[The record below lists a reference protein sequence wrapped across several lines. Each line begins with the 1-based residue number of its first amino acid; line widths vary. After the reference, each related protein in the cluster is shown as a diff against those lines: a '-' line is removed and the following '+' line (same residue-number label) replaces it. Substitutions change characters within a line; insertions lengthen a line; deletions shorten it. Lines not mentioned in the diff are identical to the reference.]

1 MLTGLKVSSL
11 QCKCIT
17 KRGHMNILQKRE
29 PMELNFEG
37 SFVIF
42 SANESMKS
50 VQVLA
55 KYLSTSERSF
65 LVLSE
70 NVMNHWIL
78 SYHKQNINC

>member
-1 MLTGLKVSSL
+1 MLTGLRASSL

-17 KRGHMNILQKRE
+17 KRGHMNILQKGD

-42 SANESMKS
+42 SADESMKS

-55 KYLSTSERSF
+55 KYLSTSKRSY

-70 NVMNHWIL
+70 NLMNYWIL
-78 SYHKQNINC
+78 SYH